1 MLRDV
6 AIIFLLAIVAS
17 YAIKTYVARSF
28 FIPSPSM
35 EETLLVGDRVVVNRL
50 QPTVFPLQ
58 RGDII
63 VFEDPGGWLGGGG
76 PVSVNPLTRL
86 VEEIGLVPTKSS
98 EFLIKRVIG
107 LPGDRVQ
114 CCDDHGRLSVNGVSI
129 DEPYVHVP
137 RGAPAVSLS
146 HFSET
151 VPDGSLWVMGDNR
164 YNSADSRAHVNGPT
178 RGFVPLSRV
187 VGRAFVITWPLGRF
201 GWLDDG
207 AGAFRQVPNAAP
219 ARRTKRAQTL

>member
-6 AIIFLLAIVAS
+6 AIIFVLAIVAS

-50 QPTVFPLQ
+50 QPAVFPLH

-63 VFEDPGGWLGGGG
+63 VFEDPGDWLGRGD
-76 PVSVNPLTRL
+76 PVSINLFARL
-86 VEEIGLVPTKSS
+86 AEEIGLVPTKSS

-114 CCDDHGRLSVNGVSI
+114 CCDEHGRLSVNGVSI
-129 DEPYVHVP
+129 DEPYVQVP
-137 RGAPAVSLS
+137 DGATAVSS
-146 HFSET
+146 SEFSET

-164 YNSADSRAHVNGPT
+164 YHSADSRAHTSGPT

-187 VGRAFVITWPLGRF
+187 VGRAFVVTWPLGRF

-207 AGAFRQVPNAAP
+207 GGAFRQVPNEAA
-219 ARRTKRAQTL
+219 ARRTKRTQTL